1 VNRPRWE
8 RLAPL
13 GALGFLLSFA
23 VGAAAVGAGPPAA
36 DAPAQE
42 IASYF
47 ADNRTGH
54 LLNIFLVTLG
64 SGLLY
69 PWFLAG
75 LWRAIRRV
83 EGNNDLCA
91 PAALISGVALLG
103 PLFIQLAGWGAAAL
117 QAGDQRAPDVAA
129 SLFDLG
135 NTGFLLFPLPAA
147 GLVLATSLANRSGA
161 LIPVWLSRAG
171 LVVAAVLVLGALPFG
186 PFMFALFGLWMIAV
200 SVVLLRAKTA

>member
-1 VNRPRWE
+1 MSRRRWE
-8 RLAPL
+8 RFAPL
-13 GALGFLLSFA
+13 GAVGFLLSL
-23 VGAAAVGAGPPAA
+23 VLGAAAVGASSPAG
-36 DAPAQE
+36 DAPAAE
-42 IASYF
+42 IANYF
-47 ADNRTGH
+47 AEHQGGH
-54 LLNIFLVTLG
+54 LANTFLAALG
-64 SGLLY
+64 AFVLY
-69 PWFLAG
+69 PWFLAS